1 MDSRKGQILFDCRTV
16 LTIYTDLTVR
26 DLASYG
32 ILEDVDIAPNAEN
45 SMSVKV
51 LRQSS
56 PVILAFKSHDERSLL
71 LGAIGKYIPQ

>member
-1 MDSRKGQILFDCRTV
+1 MGSRKGQILFDCKTV

-32 ILEDVDIAPNAEN
+32 ILEDVEISPNAEN

-51 LRQSS
+51 MGKSS
-56 PVILAFKSHDERSLL
+56 PVILAFKSHDERSLF
-71 LGAIGKYIPQ
+71 LGTVGKYMPQ